1 MEMKFKLGHWM
12 VKPNIEPL
20 YAVEVCRAEA
30 ENGELR
36 LLLAS
41 RHIAGRGDTQSPLL
55 FARLFSPAEG
65 IIGVEIAHHRGTPD
79 KGPHF
84 ALNRA
89 DGGAK
94 IAIEDAVA
102 TVDAG
107 TLRAQVSRAANGW
120 GVSFV
125 GAQGPLTRDGFRMT
139 GHMTDRDTGKKYMA
153 EQLELSVGECVYGL
167 GERFTAFVKN
177 GQVVDMW
184 NGDGGSCSE
193 LSYKNV
199 PFYMTN
205 RGYGVFVDSA
215 SDVSFEVASEQVER
229 VGFSV
234 EGESITYYVIAG
246 PTPKDV
252 LRRYTALAGRPALPP
267 AWSFGLWLSTSFTTN
282 YDEKTASSFID
293 GMFERGIPLNVF
305 HFDCFWMRGFN
316 WCDFT
321 WDREMFPDPAGM
333 LRRYHEKGLKIC
345 VWINPYIAQASP
357 LFDEGMENGFLLQ
370 REDGSVWQSDLW
382 QAGMGVVDFTN
393 PAARAW
399 YRECL
404 RKLLKMGV
412 DCFKTDFGERIPVQ
426 GVKYFDGSDPVK
438 MHNYYTQLYNE
449 AVFSLLVEERGEGDA
464 VVFARSATAGGQAFP
479 VHWGGDNFA
488 SYVSMAETL
497 RAGLSLASCGFGFW
511 SHDISGF
518 ESTAPADVYKRW
530 CQFGLLSSH
539 SRLHGSQSYRVP
551 WLFGEESV
559 EVLKKFVRLK
569 MRLMPYLYGLAVT
582 AHAEGIPM
590 LRPMYMEF
598 PDDPACDS
606 LDLQYMLGPSLLV
619 APVFRADGRADYYL
633 PAGKWTHLLDGR
645 MVAGGRWM
653 RETYDFLSL
662 PLWVRENSLLPMG
675 ARDDTADYDYA
686 EGVEIRAYNVTT
698 PVSAV
703 VPDRFGNPALTVR
716 ADFRN
721 GKLNI
726 EAEGPHKYRTTDIR
740 EG

>member
-30 ENGELR
+30 EGGALK

-65 IIGVEIAHHRGTPD
+65 VIGVELSHHRGTPD
-79 KGPHF
+79 QKPAF
-84 ALNRA
+84 ALNRTG
-89 DGGAK
+89 DGAK
-94 IAIEDAVA
+94 VAISESVA

-107 TLRAQVSRAANGW
+107 ALRAEVSLGANGW
-120 GVSFV
+120 GISFV
-125 GAQGPLTRDGFRMT
+125 GEQGMLTRDGFRTT
-139 GHMTDRDTGKKYMA
+139 GHMTDGDTGKRYMA
-153 EQLELSVGECVYGL
+153 EQLELGVGECVYGL

-193 LSYKNV
+193 LAYKNV

-234 EGESITYYVIAG
+234 EGEFLTYYVIAG

-252 LRRYTALAGRPALPP
+252 LRRYTLLTGRPALPP

-293 GMFERGIPLNVF
+293 GMFERGIPMSVF

-316 WCDFT
+316 WCDFL
-321 WDREMFPDPAGM
+321 WDREMFPDPEGM

-357 LFDEGMENGFLLQ
+357 LFDEGMENGYLIRKQ
-370 REDGSVWQSDLW
+370 DGGVWQSDLW
-382 QAGMGVVDFTN
+382 QAGMGIVDFTN
-393 PAARAW
+393 PAAREW
-399 YRECL
+399 YRGYL

-412 DCFKTDFGERIPVQ
+412 DCFKTDFGERIPVKD
-426 GVKYFDGSDPVK
+426 VRYFDGSDPVR
-438 MHNYYTQLYNE
+438 MHNYYAQIYNE
-449 AVFSLLVEERGEGDA
+449 AVFSLLVEERGAGDA
-464 VVFARSATAGGQAFP
+464 VVFARAATAGGQAFP

-488 SYVSMAETL
+488 TYVSMAETL

-559 EVLKKFVRLK
+559 EVLRKFARLK

-582 AHAEGIPM
+582 AHKEGIPM

-598 PDDPACDS
+598 PDDPACGH
-606 LDLQYMLGPSLLV
+606 LDLQYMLGDALLV
-619 APVFRADGRADYYL
+619 APVFREDGRVDYYL
-633 PAGKWTHLLDGR
+633 PEGTWTHLLDGR
-645 MVAGGRWM
+645 TVRGGRWM
-653 RETYDFLSL
+653 REAYDFLSL
-662 PLWVRENSLLPMG
+662 PLWVRENTLIPMG
-675 ARDDTADYDYA
+675 AVEDSAEYDYA
-686 EGVEIRAYNVTT
+686 ENVEIRAYNVTR
-698 PVSAV
+698 PVSVV
-703 VPDRFGNPALTVR
+703 VPDRFGNPALSVR
-716 ADFRN
+716 ADFID
-721 GKLNI
+721 GKLKI
-726 EAEGPHKYRTTDIR
+726 DAEGPHKYRTTDIR

>member
-1 MEMKFKLGHWM
+1 MKFKRGHWV

-20 YAVEVCRAEA
+20 YAVEVCRAEDKD
-30 ENGELR
+30 GILY

-55 FARLFSPAEG
+55 FARLFSPAAG
-65 IIGVEIAHHRGTPD
+65 IIGVELTHHRGTPD
-79 KGPHF
+79 KNPHYSI
-84 ALNRA
+84 NRT
-89 DGGAK
+89 GKGAG
-94 IAIEDAVA
+94 ISIDEQRAVVNAGAIRAV
-102 TVDAG
+102 
-107 TLRAQVSRAANGW
+107 VSLAPDGW
-120 GVSFV
+120 GISFV
-125 GAQGPLTRDGFRMT
+125 GAQGTLTRDGFRTT
-139 GHMTDRDTGKKYMA
+139 GHMTDRETGKKYMT
-153 EQLELSVGECVYGL
+153 EQLELGVGECVYGL

-193 LSYKNV
+193 LAYKNV

-234 EGESITYYVIAG
+234 EGESLTYYVIAG

-252 LRRYTALAGRPALPP
+252 LRRYTFLTGRPALPP

-282 YDEKTASSFID
+282 YDEKTASGFID
-293 GMFERGIPLNVF
+293 GMFERGIPLSVF

-321 WDREMFPDPAGM
+321 WDRQMFPDPVGM
-333 LRRYHEKGLKIC
+333 LKRYHEKGLKIC

-357 LFDEGMENGFLLQ
+357 LFDEGMEMGYLIR

-382 QAGMGVVDFTN
+382 QAGMGIVDFTN
-393 PAARAW
+393 PGARKW
-399 YRECL
+399 YQAHL
-404 RKLLKMGV
+404 RTLLDMGV
-412 DCFKTDFGERIPVQ
+412 DCFKTDFGERIPVS
-426 GVKYFDGSDPVK
+426 GIRYFDGSDPVK
-438 MHNYYTQLYNE
+438 MHNYYAHIYNE
-449 AVFSLLVEERGEGDA
+449 TVFSLLREVRGEGDA
-464 VVFARSATAGGQAFP
+464 VVFARAATAGGQAFP

-488 SYVSMAETL
+488 TYVSMAETL

-539 SRLHGSQSYRVP
+539 SRLHGSKSYRVP
-551 WLFGEESV
+551 WLFDEESV
-559 EVLKKFVRLK
+559 DVLRTFTRLK

-582 AHAEGIPM
+582 AHREGIPM

-598 PDDPACDS
+598 PDDPACDA
-606 LDLQYMLGPSLLV
+606 LDRQYMLGASLFI
-619 APVFRADGRADYYL
+619 APVFRADGQVDYYL

-645 MVAGGRWM
+645 SMDGGRWV
-653 RETYDFLSL
+653 REKYDFMSL
-662 PLWVRENSLLPMG
+662 PLWARENSLIPMG
-675 ARDDTADYDYA
+675 AVEDTPAYEFA
-686 EGVEIRAYNVTT
+686 KQVEIRAYNVTR
-698 PVSAV
+698 PVSVV
-703 VPDRFGNPALTVR
+703 VPDEKGNPALTVCVK
-716 ADFRN
+716 FVN
-721 GKLNI
+721 GQQKI
-726 EAEGPHKYRTTDIR
+726 DAKGPYDYKYTEIR
-740 EG
+740 EV